1 MTSVDDLAALA
12 NLDTSLM
19 PSHLTIDD
27 IASLFAVSGR
37 AALIAKLRA
46 AGLAA
51 GHAGKMANAVS
62 KCVREGRITGL
73 AATQAVLSMDLIFTP
88 QRRLAMLIAS
98 PLFCRSTKSS
108 VELLT
113 AACQCDDS
121 TPSWQHA

>member
-51 GHAGKMANAVS
+51 GHAGKWQMRCPNVFEKAVS
-62 KCVREGRITGL
+62 L
-73 AATQAVLSMDLIFTP
+73 D
-88 QRRLAMLIAS
+88 
-98 PLFCRSTKSS
+98 
-108 VELLT
+108 
-113 AACQCDDS
+113 
-121 TPSWQHA
+121 